1 MCMDTEKNNDEK
13 STKKAESEK
22 KLKARL
28 YANLMAQGGTS
39 ILPGSVEGRRCSF
52 SANERVVYSVLEFLV
67 DELRN
72 PESKYYKEY
81 CVSKKTPESI
91 IKEAD
96 AMVYGVE

>member
-1 MCMDTEKNNDEK
+1 MDTEKSNDEK
-13 STKKAESEK
+13 LNKEKESEK

-28 YANLMAQGGTS
+28 YANLMAQGETS
-39 ILPGSVEGRRCSF
+39 ILPCSVEGRRCSF
-52 SANERVVYSVLEFLV
+52 SANERVVHSVLEFLV

-91 IKEAD
+91 IREAD
-96 AMVYGVE
+96 SMVYGVE

>member
-1 MCMDTEKNNDEK
+1 MDTEKNNDEK
-13 STKKAESEK
+13 VVKTKKESEK

-28 YANLMAQGGTS
+28 YANLMAQGGS
-39 ILPGSVEGRRCSF
+39 GILPSSIEGRRCTFAAS
-52 SANERVVYSVLEFLV
+52 EKVVYSVLKFLV

-81 CVSKKTPESI
+81 CVSKNTPENI

-96 AMVYGVE
+96 SMVYGIE

>member
-1 MCMDTEKNNDEK
+1 MDTEKNNGEK
-13 STKKAESEK
+13 PTKKAESEK

-52 SANERVVYSVLEFLV
+52 SANERVVHSVLEFLV

-81 CVSKKTPESI
+81 CVSKNTPENI
-91 IKEAD
+91 IREAD
-96 AMVYGVE
+96 SMVYGVE

>member
-1 MCMDTEKNNDEK
+1 MSTEKNNDEK
-13 STKKAESEK
+13 LGKKKESEK

-28 YANLMAQGGTS
+28 YANLMAQGGTTIQPRS
-39 ILPGSVEGRRCSF
+39 IEGRRCSF
-52 SANERVVYSVLEFLV
+52 CANEVVVLSVLEFLV

-81 CVSKKTPESI
+81 CVSQNTPENI

-96 AMVYGVE
+96 SMVYGVE

>member
-1 MCMDTEKNNDEK
+1 MDTEKNNDEK
-13 STKKAESEK
+13 PTKKAESEK

-52 SANERVVYSVLEFLV
+52 SANERVVHSVLNFLV

-81 CVSKKTPESI
+81 CVSKNTPEDI

-96 AMVYGVE
+96 SMVYGVE